1 MDNQLAEKL
10 HAEGLIN
17 DASYAKI
24 SDRNSNPL
32 FSVHWELKSLLYLGV
47 MLLSTGLGILIYKN
61 IDTIGHQAIL
71 FFIALIT
78 GAGFWYCNKK
88 KAPFSLE
95 KVASPNSFFD
105 YVLLL
110 SCLTFL
116 TFVGYLQYVYTIFG
130 TNYGM
135 ATFIP
140 MVVLFF
146 VAYYFD
152 HLGVLSLAITNL
164 ALWMGLSI
172 TPTRLLQDN
181 DFNSERIIYTAL
193 LLGVILLFA
202 AFYSEKLNI
211 KKHFKFTYQNFGLHI
226 TFIALLAGY
235 FFYYLSGND
244 YYDPAPG
251 YYQPFA
257 FVWLLI
263 LGAIAYLYYIDSLK
277 SKSFYFLLIITLYS
291 YIAISS
297 ITLRLF
303 MAMDNIGAIYLACM
317 YFIASAVGVI
327 LFLINVNKK
336 LKAS

>member
-1 MDNQLAEKL
+1 MNNQLAEKL

-17 DASYAKI
+17 DASFSKI
-24 SDRNSNPL
+24 NERNSNPL
-32 FSVHWELKSLLYLGV
+32 FSVHWELKSLLYIGV
-47 MLLSTGLGILIYKN
+47 MLLSSGLGVLVYKN

-71 FFIALIT
+71 AFIAMVCGT
-78 GAGFWYCNKK
+78 GFWYCFKK
-88 KAPFSLE
+88 KAPFSTE
-95 KVASPNSFFD
+95 KVNSPNSFFD

-116 TFVGYLQYVYTIFG
+116 TFVGYLQYVYTVFG

-172 TPTRLLQDN
+172 TPTRFLQDN
-181 DFNSERIIYTAL
+181 DFDSERIIYTAL

-202 AFYSEKLNI
+202 AYFSERQNI

-235 FFYYLSGND
+235 FYYYLSV
-244 YYDPAPG
+244 YEVELS

-257 FVWLLI
+257 FAWLLI
-263 LGAIAYLYYIDSLK
+263 LGALAYLYYIDSVK

-291 YIAISS
+291 YIAISC
-297 ITLRLF
+297 LAVRVF
-303 MAMDNIGAIYLACM
+303 MAMDDIGAVYMAFM
-317 YFIASAVGVI
+317 YFIGSAVGIV

-336 LKAS
+336 LKSA